1 MKQIAPYIHRDI
13 SWLDFNYRVLQE
25 AKDPNVPLFDRLK
38 FLAIYSSNLDE
49 FFRVRVANNRNLI
62 RIGKK
67 TRKNLGFEPADL
79 LTGLL
84 KKVNEQQLEFSDIF
98 FQQIVPE
105 LKAAGISIIRRQEMT
120 EEQRSFVEDYFFDNL
135 LPYVQPVILIK
146 NKIKPFL
153 NNGSL
158 YLTLD
163 LTDKKTKEA
172 VNAIVKVPSDQL
184 DRFIELPNTGGTEK
198 IIIMMDDVVR
208 HSIPWIFPG
217 YDIKQSYSIKLT
229 RDAELYIDDEFSGD
243 LLNKIKNSLRKRA
256 VGPASRLVYDRN
268 MPTETLN
275 YLIRVFDLS
284 AFDLLPEGR
293 YHNNSDFFGF
303 MDFGKT
309 QLKEAPLEPI
319 EVEELEKSPNI
330 FDAITERDHLI
341 HPPYHSYESVVR
353 FFEEAAEDPEVS
365 HIKIVQYRVASQS
378 RIMEA
383 LIKAAQRGKQVTA
396 FVEIKA
402 RFDEEANITWGA
414 KLEKAG
420 VKVYYS
426 IPGIKV
432 HAKTA
437 TVIRREGTNQALYCY
452 LSTGNFHEKTANVY
466 SDIGLFTKD
475 PRLTTETIKLF
486 NYLETKDR
494 EQISFEHMGIGL
506 FNLNKL
512 INALINKEIKNA
524 KSGKPASILLK
535 MNSLQDPEM
544 IEKLYLASQ
553 AGVKIELIIR
563 GICSLVPGVKEISE
577 NINAISIVDRYLEH
591 SRIFVFH
598 NNGNPKYYFSSAD
611 WMYRNLNKR
620 VEIMVPIFDDR
631 LKNHVQALMEIQL
644 NDNIKARSLN
654 YRNINNYV
662 GDMDKVLT
670 RSQMETYLYIKR
682 QEKDSKIKTEEEIE
696 MSNPSSEINQI

>member
-49 FFRVRVANNRNLI
+49 FFRVRVANNRNLL

-67 TRKNLGFEPADL
+67 TRKTLGFEPADL
-79 LTGLL
+79 LTSIL
-84 KKVNEQQLEFSDIF
+84 KKVNGQQLEFSDIF
-98 FQQIVPE
+98 FKQIVPE
-105 LKAAGISIIRRQEMT
+105 LKQAGIKIIRRQEMT
-120 EEQRSFVEDYFFDNL
+120 EEQSSFVEDYFFDNL

-163 LTDKKTKEA
+163 LVDKKTKEP

-184 DRFIELPNTGGTEK
+184 DRFIQLPNTGGTEH
-198 IIIMMDDVVR
+198 IIIMIDDVVR

-217 YDIKQSYSIKLT
+217 YDIMQSYSIKLT

-243 LLNKIKNSLRKRA
+243 LLHKIQNSLRKRA
-256 VGPASRLVYDRN
+256 VGPASRLVYDRK
-268 MPTETLN
+268 MPEETLN
-275 YLIRVFDLS
+275 YLMKVFDLTE
-284 AFDLLPEGR
+284 FDLLPEGR
-293 YHNNSDFFGF
+293 YHNNYDFFGF
-303 MDFGKT
+303 MDFGKSL
-309 QLKEAPLEPI
+309 LKEASLEPI

-330 FDAITERDHLI
+330 FDAISERDHLI
-341 HPPYHSYESVVR
+341 HPPYHSYESVIR
-353 FFEEAAEDPEVS
+353 FFEEAAEDPDVS
-365 HIKIVQYRVASQS
+365 HIKIVQYRVAAKS

-414 KLEKAG
+414 KLQKAG

-437 TVIRREGTNQALYCY
+437 TVIRREGSEQALYCY

-475 PRLTTETIKLF
+475 KRLTSESIKLF
-486 NYLETKDR
+486 NYLETKNR

-512 INALINKEIKNA
+512 INSLINKEIKNA
-524 KSGKPASILLK
+524 KAGKPATILLK

-544 IEKLYLASQ
+544 IEKLYAASQ

-563 GICSLVPGVKEISE
+563 GICSLVPGVPELSD

-591 SRIFVFH
+591 ARIFIFH
-598 NNGNPKYYFSSAD
+598 NGGDQKFYFSSAD
-611 WMYRNLNKR
+611 WMYRNLNNR
-620 VEIMVPIFDDR
+620 VEIMVPIFDDG
-631 LKNHVQALMEIQL
+631 LKDHISNLMDLQL

-654 YRNINNYV
+654 YRKINKYI
-662 GDMDKVLT
+662 GDKGKVLT

-682 QEKDSKIKTEEEIE
+682 KEKDNTI
-696 MSNPSSEINQI
+696 EINEENTIGSPPPEITQI